1 MSNVK
6 YKVIY
11 MANIKEFQEQLIEY
25 SKEIGIDKIGF
36 TTADPFIQLKERL
49 KLQQN
54 LNYQSGFESE
64 DLDAR
69 TDAKKTMSEAQ
80 SIISIALAYPNKMT
94 GAPKNKKGETR
105 GIFCRSSWGED
116 YHRVL
121 KRKMVELE
129 AYILLHFPNE
139 KVQSMVDTGALV
151 DRAVA
156 ERAGIGWSGK
166 NCSII
171 TPEFGSYVY
180 LGDIITSIPFFPSTP
195 IEDQCGECTKCI
207 DICPT
212 GAIVGPGQLNAKHC
226 VSFLTQTKEMIPL
239 EFRERIGNRI
249 YGCDSCQTICP
260 INKGLDFHLHEEMEP
275 DPETVKP
282 LLRSLLNVSN
292 REFKTK
298 YGYLSGSWR
307 GKNPIQRNAI
317 IALAH
322 FKDESAVDDLK
333 QLVKQDPR
341 PVIRGTAVW
350 AISKIE
356 GEKSKS
362 YLENC
367 LLTENED
374 IVIEEIKNA
383 IDNF

>member
-1 MSNVK
+1 M
-6 YKVIY
+6 
-11 MANIKEFQEQLIEY
+11 NIKDFQEQLIEY

-49 KLQQN
+49 KLQKK
-54 LNYQSGFESE
+54 LNYQSGFES
-64 DLDAR
+64 DDVDAR
-69 TDAKKTMSEAQ
+69 TDAKKILSEAQ
-80 SIISIALAYPNKMT
+80 SIISIALAYPNKMA
-94 GAPKNKKGETR
+94 GAPQSKKGETR

-121 KRKMVELE
+121 KRKLVELE
-129 AYILLHFPNE
+129 AYILLHLPNS
-139 KVQSMVDTGALV
+139 KVQSMVDTGELV

-180 LGDIITSIPFFPSTP
+180 LGEIITSIPFSPSTP

-207 DICPT
+207 DVCPT

-260 INKGLDFHLHEEMEP
+260 KNKGLDFHLHEEMEP

-322 FKDESAVDDLK
+322 FKDESAVDELK

-367 LLTENED
+367 LLTENDD
-374 IVIEEIKNA
+374 IVMEEIKNA